1 MKNVGATKGG
11 GDNVTTYR
19 QQQATR
25 RRYVFAT
32 ATTTTTTTVMACN
45 VVIRCIRVLSQLQW
59 KREDKTF
66 TKASLEGKNII
77 DNLTVGKTVGNV
89 WAYTGNICESKILA
103 FAFRFG

>member
-32 ATTTTTTTVMACN
+32 ATTTVMACN